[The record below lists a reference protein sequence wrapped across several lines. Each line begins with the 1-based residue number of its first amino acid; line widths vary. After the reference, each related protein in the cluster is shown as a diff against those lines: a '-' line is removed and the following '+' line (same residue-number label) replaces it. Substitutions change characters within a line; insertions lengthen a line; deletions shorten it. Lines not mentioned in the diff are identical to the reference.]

1 MPIVSVRPKFV
12 ETRQHYV
19 PERQTLGKWDRYR
32 RPEAFHFTFWRDT
45 VRRPLRRLKFGLRF
59 PPPWWRYWRLFR
71 CPCKNLKDQLARNTT
86 ITDPQAASSSTSQE
100 GLGTDSTVY
109 AIATQTGEEESIK
122 SSTYSRQTKKRS
134 FRFTR
139 WQ

>member
-1 MPIVSVRPKFV
+1 MGESKGQEAAGLKQPGTTITPVKPAISPTSQEGRNPIRKSL
-12 ETRQHYV
+12 E
-19 PERQTLGKWDRYR
+19 
-32 RPEAFHFTFWRDT
+32 
-45 VRRPLRRLKFGLRF
+45 
-59 PPPWWRYWRLFR
+59 
-71 CPCKNLKDQLARNTT
+71 DQLARNAT

-109 AIATQTGEEESIK
+109 AISTQTGEEESHT